1 MDFLPTVILKY
12 AESHTSKESSL
23 LNRID
28 RFTYEKMLMPRMLSG
43 HLQGRILSMI
53 SKIVQPE
60 KILEIGTFTGY
71 SALCLAEGLA
81 KDGLL
86 VTIDINEELE
96 ETVRAFFDES
106 PMGDKIEFMIGDA
119 LKIIPELQGEF
130 DMVFIDADKENYVNY
145 YELVFPKLR
154 VGGIIIADNVLWS
167 GKVIEENRKG
177 DKETDGLRIFNR
189 KIQEDSRVENVLFP
203 VRDGLMIIRKK

>member
-154 VGGIIIADNVLWS
+154 VGGIIIAENVLWS

-189 KIQEDSRVENVLFP
+189 KIQEDRRVENVLFP

>member
-189 KIQEDSRVENVLFP
+189 KIQEDIRVENVLFP

>member
-145 YELVFPKLR
+145 YELVFPKLS

-189 KIQEDSRVENVLFP
+189 KIQEDRRVENVLFP

>member
-1 MDFLPTVILKY
+1 MDFLPTDISKY

-23 LNRID
+23 LNRIN

-53 SKIVQPE
+53 SKIMRPE

-81 KDGLL
+81 QNGSL

-96 ETVRAFFDES
+96 DTVRAFFEES
-106 PMGDKIEFMIGDA
+106 QIGGKIKFIIGDA
-119 LKIIPELQGEF
+119 LKIIPELQGEI
-130 DMVFIDADKENYVNY
+130 DMVFIDADKENYKNY
-145 YELVFPKLR
+145 YELIFPKLR

-167 GKVIEENRKG
+167 GKVIEDNRKG
-177 DKETDGLRIFNR
+177 DKETEGLRIFNR
-189 KIQEDSRVENVLFP
+189 KIQEDHRVENVLLP

>member
-189 KIQEDSRVENVLFP
+189 KIQEDRRVENVLFP

>member
-1 MDFLPTVILKY
+1 MDFLPTDISKY
-12 AESHTSKESSL
+12 AESHTSEESSL
-23 LNRID
+23 LNRIN

-53 SKIVQPE
+53 SNIMLPE

-81 KDGLL
+81 QNGSL

-96 ETVRAFFDES
+96 DTVRAFFEES
-106 PMGDKIEFMIGDA
+106 QIGDKIKFIIGDA
-119 LKIIPELQGEF
+119 LKIIPELQGEI
-130 DMVFIDADKENYVNY
+130 DMVFIDADKENYENY
-145 YELVFPKLR
+145 YELIFPKLR

-167 GKVIEENRKG
+167 GKVIEDNRKG
-177 DKETDGLRIFNR
+177 DKETEGLRIFNR
-189 KIQEDSRVENVLFP
+189 KIQEDHRVENVLLP